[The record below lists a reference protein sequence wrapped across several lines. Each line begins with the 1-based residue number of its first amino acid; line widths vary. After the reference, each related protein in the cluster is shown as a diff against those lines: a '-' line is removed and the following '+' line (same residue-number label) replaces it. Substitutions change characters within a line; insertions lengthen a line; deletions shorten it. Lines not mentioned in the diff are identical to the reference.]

1 MGGKCKIESDLSNYA
16 TKADLKSVAGVNTS
30 NFAKNS
36 DLASLKSDI
45 DKLDIDKL
53 ETALVDFSKLSDVVK
68 NVAKKI
74 VYDELIKTVNAI
86 QTTNSSNLIKIADH
100 SWNSKGNTWSW
111 SW

>member
-30 NFAKNS
+30 NFA
-36 DLASLKSDI
+36 
-45 DKLDIDKL
+45 KLDIDKL